1 MELISSPRSL
11 LPHAQLVLQRQP
23 GPGFR
28 RVSLQK
34 ITEFLLFL
42 TETATAVA
50 WVPGPPGRRRKG
62 SGKKALNPHFLP
74 PSLSLFFF
82 FRRRR
87 VGVKMGRNGEPG
99 RERRSRVLGVGAS
112 GGSPGA
118 APGGGEEPVPRAS
131 GRCPTAG
138 EAEKPLS
145 FFFPSP
151 KPVIISLRFRRLAG
165 C

>member
-34 ITEFLLFL
+34 ITEFLPFL
-42 TETATAVA
+42 TETPTAVA

-62 SGKKALNPHFLP
+62 SGRKALSPHFLP
-74 PSLSLFFF
+74 LSFFW
-82 FRRRR
+82 RRRR
-87 VGVKMGRNGEPG
+87 VGVKMGRNGEPR
-99 RERRSRVLGVGAS
+99 RERRKQRSRVLGAGAS

-118 APGGGEEPVPRAS
+118 APGGEEPVPRAS
-131 GRCPTAG
+131 WRCPAAREAG
-138 EAEKPLS
+138 KPLS
-145 FFFPSP
+145 VC
-151 KPVIISLRFRRLAG
+151 PVPQTPFLSLRFRRLCCLAG
-165 C
+165 R